1 MEPSVAQSAPV
12 KRVYLP
18 AEIRAAK
25 QKLYGGYTET
35 KCADT
40 WNSCKWI
47 GAQVDKAREFY
58 RRNFTKFGSY
68 TSQLADAVA
77 KNALNS
83 PKTQAVLNDLVKFA
97 ASKATPREDLVSKWN
112 NQALLLYTASAEV
125 IEKLG
130 SRTGSAQL
138 RQNFLERV
146 IQYQTAG
153 VTNDHILEIDALL
166 EGLNPFAIHDQV
178 DDVKEKTSIALG
190 RQFSPQDLLELTAE
204 DSNPRTAEQI
214 QKHILDKLDALV
226 KSSKEPITLDTV
238 KHLLGSDFEYIA
250 EEWTDKLVISLEAM
264 RTADAD
270 LKAKNERIETFQKKK
285 QVAEKEWKQA
295 RNALEAHENP
305 KDPAEIEPKHF
316 ENSYPRWCDKPHR

>member
-40 WNSCKWI
+40 WKRFKWI

-97 ASKATPREDLVSKWN
+97 ASKATPTEDLVSKWN
-112 NQALLLYTASAEV
+112 NQALLLYTARAEV

-153 VTNDHILEIDALL
+153 VKNDHILEIDALL
-166 EGLNPFAIHDQV
+166 EGLNPFAV
-178 DDVKEKTSIALG
+178 SGPLDVLEKTSIALG

-204 DSNPRTAEQI
+204 GSNPRTAEQI
-214 QKHILDKLDALV
+214 QKHIFDKLDTLV
-226 KSSKEPITLDTV
+226 KSSKRTISLETV
-238 KHLLGSDFEYIA
+238 KQLLGSDFKYIA
-250 EEWTDKLVISLEAM
+250 EQWRAELVASLETM

-270 LKAKNERIETFQKKK
+270 LKAKNERIETFRKRSKSLK
-285 QVAEKEWKQA
+285 
-295 RNALEAHENP
+295 RTGN
-305 KDPAEIEPKHF
+305 
-316 ENSYPRWCDKPHR
+316 RRGMR